1 MQGLWISIAAAGGL
15 IVGIVATYGFLSHSA
30 KNLIGQ
36 AKSEAERIRET
47 ARKEAE
53 TLAKEVALAA
63 RQEQVRL
70 KQEFDKEHEVE
81 RRQMKEQEQR
91 LAKREDTLDRKLD
104 TLSVKERNLDNLEAR
119 LTQRDKSL
127 AGKEK
132 QLDGMIE
139 EERQKLLQ
147 ITGMSPESA
156 KEMLL
161 HRIEDECRHEAGAL
175 IQRITEQA
183 QGEAKEK
190 SRQIILQA
198 IQRYAAEQTC
208 DHTVSTVAIPSDDMK
223 GRVIGREG
231 RNIRSFEKATGVDV
245 IIDDTPGV
253 VVVSCFDPVRR
264 EIARI
269 SLERLVQDGRIHPA
283 RIEELVTQTTKEM
296 DEELLKI
303 GKEAVQEANI
313 PNIPKAN
320 IPMLG
325 RLGYRTSYGQNV
337 LRHSLEVAYLAQVI
351 ADELGLD
358 GQLARRC
365 GLLHDIGK
373 AMDHETEGGHPQIG
387 KDFLRRFN
395 ESEAVLNATEGHHGD
410 VPATTPYTPIIMAA
424 DAISASRPGARRES
438 LERYIK
444 RLQDLEQLATGFEGV
459 RQAYAI
465 QAGREVRVIVDA
477 KTVDDAISNK
487 IARDIAKKI
496 EDTMTYPG
504 EIKVTLIREVRSVE
518 YAR

>member
-1 MQGLWISIAAAGGL
+1 MLGLWITIAALAGL
-15 IVGIVATYGFLSHSA
+15 IAGAVIVYSYLSSSA
-30 KNLIGQ
+30 RNLVGQ
-36 AKSEAERIRET
+36 AKSEADRIRET
-47 ARKEAE
+47 AQKEAQ
-53 TLAKEVALAA
+53 TRAKEIEIAA

-104 TLSVKERNLDNLEAR
+104 TLTVKERNLDNLDAR
-119 LTQRDKSL
+119 LSQRDKSL

-132 QLDGMIE
+132 QLDQMIE

-147 ITGMSPESA
+147 ITNLSPESA

-183 QGEAKEK
+183 QEEAKEK
-190 SRQIILQA
+190 ARQIILQA

-283 RIEELVTQTTKEM
+283 RIEELVAQTTKEM
-296 DEELLKI
+296 DEELMKI

-313 PNIPKAN
+313 PNIPKAV

-337 LRHSLEVAYLAQVI
+337 LRHSLEVAYLSQVI

-459 RQAYAI
+459 RQA
-465 QAGREVRVIVDA
+465 
-477 KTVDDAISNK
+477 
-487 IARDIAKKI
+487 
-496 EDTMTYPG
+496 
-504 EIKVTLIREVRSVE
+504 
-518 YAR
+518 